1 MTVIRKFLLTAA
13 CVSAIVLGGASAVS
27 AANYGG
33 ATLTAPSTATTGGTV
48 ILSGTGF
55 LPNAPITI
63 TIDRDGVVV
72 NGIYTDVSGRL
83 SASVDVSGRLSAS
96 VTAPSNAGI
105 YTDGSG
111 RFSVSVTVPS
121 DPGNYTISAT
131 DGVNTVSTTVV
142 VSASGGGSALPVTGN
157 SSSLPIAQ
165 LGAALLAVG
174 ALIVFGVRRSASK
187 NVREDVTV

>member
-33 ATLTAPSTATTGGTV
+33 GTLTGPGTATPGGTMA
-48 ILSGTGF
+48 LSGTGF

-63 TIDRDGVVV
+63 TINPGGVVV
-72 NGIYTDVSGRL
+72 TGISSNGSG
-83 SASVDVSGRLSAS
+83 SFSAS
-96 VTAPSNAGI
+96 VTAPSNAGT
-105 YTDGSG
+105 YT
-111 RFSVSVTVPS
+111 V
-121 DPGNYTISAT
+121 SAT
-131 DGVNTVSTTVV
+131 DGVNTSSTSVV

-157 SSSLPIAQ
+157 SSSLPLAQ
-165 LGAALLAVG
+165 LGAGLLAVG
-174 ALIVFGVRRSASK
+174 ALIAFGVRRSVSK

>member
-72 NGIYTDVSGRL
+72 NGIYT
-83 SASVDVSGRLSAS
+83 DVSGRLSAS

>member
-33 ATLTAPSTATTGGTV
+33 GTLTGPGTATPGGTMA
-48 ILSGTGF
+48 LSGTGF

-63 TIDRDGVVV
+63 TINPGGVVV
-72 NGIYTDVSGRL
+72 TGISSNGSG
-83 SASVDVSGRLSAS
+83 SFSAS
-96 VTAPSNAGI
+96 VTAPSNAGT
-105 YTDGSG
+105 YT
-111 RFSVSVTVPS
+111 V
-121 DPGNYTISAT
+121 SAT
-131 DGVNTVSTTVV
+131 DGVNTSSTSVV

-157 SSSLPIAQ
+157 SSSFPLAQ
-165 LGAALLAVG
+165 LGATLLAVG